1 MNPEQVLKNNKKH
14 MAFKKHIG
22 QIVTTAQK
30 VVVAFRE
37 IPGDEKFC
45 LVVDTEGL
53 PDDIRDDFMNGV
65 LSAQS
70 QDKDEFAVYANTNF
84 FKDGS
89 NMLESL
95 HARKL
100 LIKIET
106 SKVMM
111 TPDNDIN
118 IRLDDLNAQLNAIKA
133 NPEATEE
140 EIQKIIDSDV
150 VVAGD
155 DVKPS
160 SVSKKDDGVL
170 DDFDLARGFIAQAD
184 RMEAEAKS
192 LRDQAYDIIPKR
204 KLTAMLKKENAP
216 A

>member
-1 MNPEQVLKNNKKH
+1 

-95 HARKL
+95 HARQL

-160 SVSKKDDGVL
+160 SVSTKDDGVL

>member
-95 HARKL
+95 HARQL

-106 SKVMM
+106 NKVMM

>member
-1 MNPEQVLKNNKKH
+1 

-95 HARKL
+95 HARQL

-106 SKVMM
+106 NKVMM

-204 KLTAMLKKENAP
+204 KLTAMLKKENAS

>member
-1 MNPEQVLKNNKKH
+1 MNLEQVLKNNKKH

-30 VVVAFRE
+30 VVIIFRQ
-37 IPGDEKFC
+37 IPDDEKFC
-45 LVVDTEGL
+45 LLVDTEGL
-53 PDDIRDDFMNGV
+53 PDDLRDDFMNGV
-65 LSAQS
+65 LSAQA
-70 QDKDEFAVYANTNF
+70 QEKDEFATYANTNF

-89 NMLESL
+89 NMLEAL
-95 HARKL
+95 HNRQL
-100 LIKIET
+100 LTKIECN
-106 SKVMM
+106 KVMM

>member
-1 MNPEQVLKNNKKH
+1 

-22 QIVTTAQK
+22 QIITTAQK

-95 HARKL
+95 HARQL

-106 SKVMM
+106 NKVMM